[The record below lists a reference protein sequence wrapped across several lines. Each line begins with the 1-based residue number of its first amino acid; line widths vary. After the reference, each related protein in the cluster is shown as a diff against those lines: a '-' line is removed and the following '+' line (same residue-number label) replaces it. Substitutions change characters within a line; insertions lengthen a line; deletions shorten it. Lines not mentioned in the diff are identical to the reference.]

1 MMRGLVV
8 FVTIL
13 GIIFPQISNGFV
25 LQDQE
30 ETTPEKSERAVE
42 KEYSCF
48 PWIFN
53 PGSYIV
59 IVITLFKNRRF
70 ILKRNAHS

>member
-53 PGSYIV
+53 PGSYICDH
-59 IVITLFKNRRF
+59 
-70 ILKRNAHS
+70 ILQVQ